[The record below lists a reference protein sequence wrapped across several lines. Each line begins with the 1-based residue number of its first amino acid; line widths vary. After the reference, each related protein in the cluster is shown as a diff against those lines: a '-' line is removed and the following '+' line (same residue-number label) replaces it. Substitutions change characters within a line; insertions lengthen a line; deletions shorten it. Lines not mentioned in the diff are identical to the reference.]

1 MADMIPAIGAII
13 PSTTSRQEVV
23 TKVYEGTWILPISQV
38 YSTVY
43 NITIYDVNG
52 KLQTVTNSHVINYTV

>member
-1 MADMIPAIGAII
+1 MPDLI
-13 PSTTSRQEVV
+13 PSVGAVVPSTNTRQEVV
-23 TKVYEGTWILPISQV
+23 TKVYKGDRPGTTQV
-38 YSTVY
+38 HSTVY

>member
-1 MADMIPAIGAII
+1 MADMIPTVGAII

-23 TKVYEGTWILPISQV
+23 TKVYEGDRPGTSQV
-38 YSTVY
+38 HSTVY

>member
-1 MADMIPAIGAII
+1 MADMIPAVGAII

-23 TKVYEGTWILPISQV
+23 TKVYEGDQPGTTQV
-38 YSTVY
+38 HSTVY

>member
-1 MADMIPAIGAII
+1 MADMIPAVGAII

-23 TKVYEGTWILPISQV
+23 TKVYEGDRPCTTQV
-38 YSTVY
+38 HSTVY

>member
-1 MADMIPAIGAII
+1 MADMIPAVSAII

-23 TKVYEGTWILPISQV
+23 TKVYEGHRPGTTQV
-38 YSTVY
+38 HSTVY

>member
-1 MADMIPAIGAII
+1 MADMIPAVGAII

-23 TKVYEGTWILPISQV
+23 TKVYEGDRPGSTQV
-38 YSTVY
+38 HSTVY

>member
-1 MADMIPAIGAII
+1 MADMIPAVGAII

-23 TKVYEGTWILPISQV
+23 TKVYEGDRPGTSQV
-38 YSTVY
+38 HSTVY

>member
-1 MADMIPAIGAII
+1 MADMIPTVGAII

-23 TKVYEGTWILPISQV
+23 TKVYEGDRPGTTQV
-38 YSTVY
+38 HSTVY